1 MEGEELIER
10 PSDSMDLAESF
21 AVIARALLAEPSAD
35 AVLQRI
41 VDTAVETVS
50 GCDHAGISLVERRS
64 VVTAAAS
71 DEVPETVDVIQY
83 ETGSGPLV
91 DAIREHEA
99 FLVDDLRLE
108 DRWPQF
114 SQRATE
120 ATGVRSVLSLRLFA
134 EQDTMGALNLYSKE
148 PDAFGKEAQAIAA
161 VFAAHAAVAMSS
173 SRREANL
180 ERALESRDVIGQAK
194 GILIAHQQMTADE
207 AFEALRQASRN
218 LNVKLRDVA
227 DRVVYTGELPTRSEE
242 R

>member
-41 VDTAVETVS
+41 VDTAVLTVP
-50 GCDHAGISLVERRS
+50 GCDHAGISLVERRRIA
-64 VVTAAAS
+64 TAAAS
-71 DEVPETVDVIQY
+71 DEVPETVDSIQY

-99 FLVDDLRLE
+99 ILVDDLRAE
-108 DRWPQF
+108 DRWPEF

-148 PDAFGKEAQAIAA
+148 PDAFGTEAQAIAA
-161 VFAAHAAVAMSS
+161 VFAAHASVAMSS

-194 GILIAHQQMTADE
+194 GILIANGQLTADE

-227 DRVVYTGELPTRSEE
+227 DRVVYTGELPTRPEE